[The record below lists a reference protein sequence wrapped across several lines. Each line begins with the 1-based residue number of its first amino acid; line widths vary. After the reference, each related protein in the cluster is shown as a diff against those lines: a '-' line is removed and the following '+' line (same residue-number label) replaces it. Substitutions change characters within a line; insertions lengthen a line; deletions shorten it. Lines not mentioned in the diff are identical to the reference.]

1 MYQRSLLGEGKGME
15 WIKNTS
21 EGRLRDFIESLKL
34 NGQTN
39 LRMEGSTKS
48 YNCLSN
54 YLN

>member
-1 MYQRSLLGEGKGME
+1 MGEGVE
-15 WIKNTS
+15 WIKIKS
-21 EGRLRDFIESLKL
+21 EGGLHDFIESLKL

-54 YLN
+54 YVN